1 MALLTPLNVNCHAG
15 DGRKVCNTHY
25 STAETLFPCPS
36 CCLLLYMQST
46 PLHLAAGY
54 NRVGVVELLLQQ
66 GADVHAKDKG

>member
-1 MALLTPLNVNCHAG
+1 MFTCASV
-15 DGRKVCNTHY
+15 
-25 STAETLFPCPS
+25 S
-36 CCLLLYMQST
+36 YMYNHQST